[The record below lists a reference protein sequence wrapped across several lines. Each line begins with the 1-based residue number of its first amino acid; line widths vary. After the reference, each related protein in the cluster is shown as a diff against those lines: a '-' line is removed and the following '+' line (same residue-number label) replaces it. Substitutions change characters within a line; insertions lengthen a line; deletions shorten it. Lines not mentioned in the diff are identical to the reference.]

1 MININQG
8 YQLKSPVPSFTRD
21 QVSLISDLLGLSDN
35 DYPDIYYIYCL
46 EDRKRYKFDK
56 NNSVDP
62 LTGKCRLD
70 EDARIDDILDDLDTK
85 VDRGFNHTWTIRKN
99 STATED
105 GIKCS
110 KILSLPEGQ
119 SIILNYSISEGPGGG
134 HSGTLFF
141 YTSTY
146 NSCTTLESTGF
157 TYKNTSWQSGGVSH
171 RYFGYI
177 NQDSNYPYSNG
188 TIKFQVVFCSCPMD
202 QITWYDEAVS
212 YNKTND
218 YKYASTIAYYPKPS
232 SMYNAVQVIISN
244 SDRLAGFNSIN
255 MESNV
260 DFSIKKASDLPEG
273 FYFKADPIDTTK
285 MFRFAVDEVVNPF
298 TVKDSGGNVLFSY
311 EEDLYP
317 GDILTAVPPL
327 LEGDEWAISVDKSKI
342 VSSDDSITLEDMEG
356 RTDLTVTPRFH
367 FITNSTANYPSF
379 QTGTSVAFLAYKIY
393 RHPTEWIQATM
404 MITGD
409 LSPLDESTMEQDQRV
424 AEYLIPPLSDT
435 RWGNKISATFQG
447 SDRAMSNH
455 FRYLV
460 PNYLW
465 EKNTPNPEYF
475 IIGGTTGSTS
485 FTAPF
490 EYAAS
495 LISITPCAKIEEVNV
510 LTQNYW
516 NSYSSWECWRSNL
529 LGTGIASSYGDSYLE
544 DFLVSMAY
552 CNGLVASLGSRIDG
566 CMKFVG
572 TKTEEELDSLTE
584 PCCGF
589 TNITID
595 NVSQGG
601 VFMRM
606 YTGVYSYIVFT
617 NWNGITFQKRVGGT
631 VWGTLRMS
639 ASDGTMNVVQ
649 DTNMGTVQLS
659 LKATK
664 GNSGTIN
671 FNGDSSTKKHLLL
684 SFTGSNNNLLEENVS
699 LLTQLKNYNGD
710 VVTLLISHARIATYD
725 TAPLRVQVLQG
736 DKSLIEGKVNLYH
749 RSSSAPEEYIVW
761 EQAPN
766 EDTWTILM
774 NTLLSYN
781 VREGRT
787 EGLENL
793 YLANGEDVTSLLEGI
808 PAPNTCYYYSY
819 EPSLEEYQ
827 KITDNTLETTSN
839 TVPGA
844 INEIL
849 GVVNSLKQR
858 AYTLDFGTDS
868 ELAQDSNLLGSITIN
883 NILTQNVSALFLSY
897 GSVVRQSVPTSGT
910 VSLQIPDGT
919 ILIWEIVRATEDEL
933 ACVSIRFEILTEE

>member
-21 QVSLISDLLGLSDN
+21 QVSLVSDLLSLSDN

-70 EDARIDDILDDLDTK
+70 EDTRIDDILDDLDTK
-85 VDRGFNHTWTIRKN
+85 VDRSFNHTWTIRKN
-99 STATED
+99 STASED

-119 SIILNYSISEGPGGG
+119 SIILNYYISEGPGGG

-146 NSCTTLESTGF
+146 NSCTTLVSTGF
-157 TYKNTSWQSGGVSH
+157 TYRDTSWQSGGVSH

-202 QITWYDEAVS
+202 QITWYDETVS
-212 YNKTND
+212 YNKTSD

-244 SDRLAGFNSIN
+244 INRLAGYAPIN

-260 DFSIKKASDLPEG
+260 DFSIKKASDLPDG
-273 FYFKADPIDTTK
+273 FYFKADPITTK

-342 VSSDDSITLEDMEG
+342 VSSDDSITIEDMDG
-356 RTDLTVTPRFH
+356 RMDLTVTPRFH
-367 FITNSTANYPSF
+367 FITNSTANYPSL

-393 RHPTEWIQATM
+393 RHPTEWIQATL
-404 MITGD
+404 MIMGD
-409 LSPLDESTMEQDQRV
+409 PSPLGRSTMWQDQRV
-424 AEYLIPPLSDT
+424 AEYIIPPLSDT
-435 RWGNKISATFQG
+435 RWGNKIYATFQG
-447 SDRAMSNH
+447 SDSAMSNH
-455 FRYLV
+455 FRNLV

-465 EKNTPNPEYF
+465 EKNALNPEYF

-490 EYAAS
+490 EYAAN

-510 LTQNYW
+510 LTQDYG
-516 NSYSSWECWRSNL
+516 NSYSSWECWKSNL

-684 SFTGSNNNLLEENVS
+684 SFTGSNNNLLEENIS

-710 VVTLLISHARIATYD
+710 VVTLLISHARITTYD

-736 DKSLIEGKVNLYH
+736 DKSLIEGKVQLYLN
-749 RSSSAPEEYIVW
+749 SSSAPETYIVW

-787 EGLENL
+787 EGLKNL
-793 YLANGEDVTSLLEGI
+793 YLAKGEDVTSLLEGI
-808 PAPNTCYYYSY
+808 PSPNICYYYSY

-883 NILTQNVSALFLSY
+883 QILTQNVSALFLSY

-910 VSLQIPDGT
+910 VSLQIPDDT

-933 ACVSIRFEILTEE
+933 ACVGIRFEILIEE

>member
-21 QVSLISDLLGLSDN
+21 QVSLVSDLLSLSDN

-70 EDARIDDILDDLDTK
+70 EDTRIDDILDDLDTK
-85 VDRGFNHTWTIRKN
+85 VDRSFNHTWTIRKN
-99 STATED
+99 STASED

-119 SIILNYSISEGPGGG
+119 SIILNYYISEGPGGG

-146 NSCTTLESTGF
+146 NSCTTLVSTGF
-157 TYKNTSWQSGGVSH
+157 TYRDTSWQSGGVSH

-177 NQDSNYPYSNG
+177 NQDSNYHYSNG

-202 QITWYDEAVS
+202 QITWYDETVS
-212 YNKTND
+212 YNKTSD

-244 SDRLAGFNSIN
+244 INRLAGYAPIN

-260 DFSIKKASDLPEG
+260 DFSIKKASDLPDG
-273 FYFKADPIDTTK
+273 FYFKADPITTK

-342 VSSDDSITLEDMEG
+342 VSSDDSITIEDMDG
-356 RTDLTVTPRFH
+356 RMDLTVTPRFH
-367 FITNSTANYPSF
+367 FITNSTANYPSL

-393 RHPTEWIQATM
+393 RHPTEWIQATL
-404 MITGD
+404 MIMGD
-409 LSPLDESTMEQDQRV
+409 PSPLGRSTMWQDQRV
-424 AEYLIPPLSDT
+424 AEYIIPPLSDT
-435 RWGNKISATFQG
+435 RWGNKIYATFQG
-447 SDRAMSNH
+447 SDSAMSNH
-455 FRYLV
+455 FRNLV

-465 EKNTPNPEYF
+465 EKNALNPEYF

-490 EYAAS
+490 EYAAN

-510 LTQNYW
+510 LTQDYG
-516 NSYSSWECWRSNL
+516 NSYSSWECWKSNL

-684 SFTGSNNNLLEENVS
+684 SFTGSNNNLLEENIS

-710 VVTLLISHARIATYD
+710 VVTLLISHARITTYD

-736 DKSLIEGKVNLYH
+736 DKSLIEGKVQLYLN
-749 RSSSAPEEYIVW
+749 SSSAPETYIVW

-787 EGLENL
+787 EGLKNL
-793 YLANGEDVTSLLEGI
+793 YLAKGEDVTSLLEGI
-808 PAPNTCYYYSY
+808 PSPNICYYYSY

-883 NILTQNVSALFLSY
+883 QILTQNVSALFLSY

-910 VSLQIPDGT
+910 VSLQIPDDT

-933 ACVSIRFEILTEE
+933 ACVGIRFEILIEE